1 MSQLH
6 VAAPASKAVPLVQA
20 TVDCYPE
27 QVAEVGGKAVGLG
40 RLLRAGQ
47 PVPASFTVTAAAY
60 RQFVAGG
67 ADEVPAAVI
76 EAIAE
81 GYAELCE
88 RRRATIPV
96 AVRSSASVE
105 DSDEASCAGQFKTFL
120 GARGVAQ
127 VVGEIRA
134 CWLSAFDPHVDAY
147 RAERSGAAG
156 DAQVAVV
163 VQELV
168 DARAAGVM
176 FTQHPRSGDRS
187 LVVIEA
193 SYGLGEAVVGGEV
206 VPDLFEINK
215 ITRQVVKRS
224 MGQKSH
230 EYRLHTD
237 GDQVER
243 REVDAA
249 RASRWAIDDGHVAAL
264 AEMAAELESALGPGL
279 DTEWALGSVAGS
291 ADEASL
297 FALQVRP
304 ITTDPRARLG
314 PPGTTAA
321 AAAARPP
328 AAASAVDLIL
338 GRLSGPGPAL
348 P

>member
-1 MSQLH
+1 MSQVH
-6 VAAPASKAVPLVQA
+6 VGAAGSKAAPLVKA
-20 TVDCYPE
+20 TVDCHPE
-27 QVAEVGGKAVGLG
+27 HVPEVGGKAVGLG

-47 PVPASFTVTAAAY
+47 PVPGSFVVTAAAY
-60 RQFVAGG
+60 HQFVAAG
-67 ADEVPAAVI
+67 ADGVPDAVL

-81 GYAELCE
+81 AYAELCE
-88 RRRATIPV
+88 RRGATIPV

-105 DSDEASCAGQFKTFL
+105 DSADASCAGQFRTFL
-120 GARGVAQ
+120 GARGVEQ
-127 VVGEIRA
+127 VVDEVRA

-147 RAERSGAAG
+147 RAQRAGAAG

-176 FTQHPRSGDRS
+176 FTQHPRSGDPS

-215 ITRQVVKRS
+215 VTRQVVKRS

-230 EYRLHTD
+230 EHRLHPD
-237 GDQVER
+237 GDRVER
-243 REVDAA
+243 RAVDAT
-249 RASRWAIDDGHVAAL
+249 RSSRWAIEDGHVAAL
-264 AEMAAELESALGPGL
+264 VEMAAELESALGRGL
-279 DTEWALGSVAGS
+279 DTEWALGSIAGS
-291 ADEASL
+291 GDESSL

-304 ITTDPRARLG
+304 ITTDPRGRPVTPGATSAADGRL
-314 PPGTTAA
+314 
-321 AAAARPP
+321 P
-328 AAASAVDLIL
+328 APASAVDLIL

-348 P
+348 S